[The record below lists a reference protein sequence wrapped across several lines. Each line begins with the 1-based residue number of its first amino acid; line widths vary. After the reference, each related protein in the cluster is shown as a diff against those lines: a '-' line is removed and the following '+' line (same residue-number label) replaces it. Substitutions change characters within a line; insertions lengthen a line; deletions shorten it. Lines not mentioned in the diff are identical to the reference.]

1 MIPPIGREGKPLAI
15 GFELIRILG
24 NIVCPELSHHL
35 FYFVRTIIITVRK
48 HISKLAIIRISGA
61 RLAWI
66 GSEARAC
73 RLVGDTSGRNLELVG
88 RTDVDIL
95 PSSL

>member
-66 GSEARAC
+66 GSEARAY
-73 RLVGDTSGRNLELVG
+73 RLVGDTYGRNLELVG